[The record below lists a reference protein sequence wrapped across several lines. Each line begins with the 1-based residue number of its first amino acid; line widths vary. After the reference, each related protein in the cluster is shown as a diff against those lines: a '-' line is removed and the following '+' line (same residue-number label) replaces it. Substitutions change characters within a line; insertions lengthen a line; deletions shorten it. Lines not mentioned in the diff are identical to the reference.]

1 MPEDEAIIKD
11 IQRKLKDHEKR
22 IAELEDAVFEEEE
35 EGEPD

>member
-22 IAELEDAVFEEEE
+22 IAELEDVVFEEEE
-35 EGEPD
+35 EGEEA